1 MIHHVHQSQADSK
14 GTGDPSTRF
23 RISNLLCFLSTAP
36 LVRACGVKEGV
47 TPSVVDMTMEKDT
60 LSSLEVTTVLGSFP
74 PLPMQVITLAGNA
87 PGKSSYANVTGKLG
101 KYGRV
106 CSMFISSTEL
116 FSFQFI
122 SMDGLDDMVEYG
134 PWSIWNNPLIL
145 KKWHSDVNL
154 LKEDV
159 STILVWVKLYG
170 VPVMAFS
177 EDGLSA
183 IATKIGT
190 PLMLDSYTF
199 DMCLQSWGRSSY
211 ARAMI
216 ELRDDVELKDNIVD
230 VRSS

>member
-1 MIHHVHQSQADSK
+1 SK

-101 KYGRV
+101 GKKV
-106 CSMFISSTEL
+106 NFHTL
-116 FSFQFI
+116 FTPGFRSVDGF
-122 SMDGLDDMVEYG
+122 GLDDMVEYG